1 MVSTITYETLY
12 EALRKEKTNTDLQML
27 SKDFLHNVVEY
38 LGEKEELLAGK
49 AEASEL
55 QKVQIQLANIKK
67 MIREIYER
75 RETKIFQLALFASRT
90 REKPDLSPL
99 LSEEKEMYTTFVES
113 LNDFR
118 DGVLSNVLA
127 GRQPV
132 MKPKAKPLKADAQES
147 SSTHTIRLLHAVP
160 QFVGDDLQIYGPFE
174 PEDVASLPAKVAG
187 ILLQKGRAESL

>member
-1 MVSTITYETLY
+1 MTSTITYETLY
-12 EALRKEKTNTDLQML
+12 EILRKEKTNTDIQPL
-27 SKDFLHNVVEY
+27 SKDFLRNLVEY
-38 LGEKEELLAGK
+38 LSEKQALLAGK
-49 AEASEL
+49 ADPSEL

-75 RETKIFQLALFASRT
+75 RESKTFQLALFASRT

-99 LSEEKEMYTTFVES
+99 LPEEKELYTNFVDT

-118 DGVLSNVLA
+118 DGILNNLLA
-127 GRQPV
+127 GNQPV
-132 MKPKAKPLKADAQES
+132 IQPKAKPLKADAQES
-147 SSTHTIRLLHAVP
+147 SATQTIRLMHAVP

-174 PEDVASLPAKVAG
+174 PEDVACLPAKVAN